1 MRQAS
6 LQKGESLFMPTVLHL
21 KTEEIDTNEKR
32 GKYTVSVI
40 GCGQKGVLYAMAF
53 AEAGFRV
60 ICIDA
65 DQSLVKRLSKGKTFF
80 FEREIESKLKS
91 FMRRRQ
97 LSATSEL
104 KSAVSQSDII
114 IMTLTAKNDGKEHPD
129 YSEIESS
136 CKQVGV
142 ALRRGSLVIY
152 GGIAGL
158 GFTEGVIKET
168 LENTS
173 GYRAGEDFG
182 LVYNP
187 VQFFDPQP
195 LASIT
200 NQELKIAAIDRISL
214 EAASKVLGVITRK
227 GVKQILDV
235 KTAEAALLFTIAKED
250 ANVALANELAVF
262 CESAG
267 IDYFETLKLVDMH
280 GKSLVPTVAA
290 EEGDRSETYLL
301 LESAE
306 NLNAKLRL
314 PALARKINED
324 MVRHAVN
331 LTKDTLRS
339 CGKTLRRARVAVVG
353 TAKPK
358 TATVIFVKML
368 EKKGAK
374 ASLYDPLLSK
384 KEMVNMTRVL
394 KRSLNEAVEGTDCLV
409 ILDEQSQFKRLNLK
423 KLRAVMKMPAA
434 IVDLTGIID
443 PHKVGKAGFIYR
455 GLGRGEG
462 KK

>member
-1 MRQAS
+1 
-6 LQKGESLFMPTVLHL
+6 
-21 KTEEIDTNEKR
+21 
-32 GKYTVSVI
+32 
-40 GCGQKGVLYAMAF
+40 
-53 AEAGFRV
+53 
-60 ICIDA
+60 
-65 DQSLVKRLSKGKTFF
+65 
-80 FEREIESKLKS
+80 LKS
-91 FMRRRQ
+91 FVRRGQ

-104 KSAVSQSDII
+104 KNAVSQSDII
-114 IMTLTAKNDGKEHPD
+114 IMTLTATNDEKEHPD
-129 YSEIESS
+129 YLEVESS

-142 ALRRGSLVIY
+142 ALRRGALFIY
-152 GGIAGL
+152 GGIADL

-187 VQFFDPQP
+187 AQFFDRQH
-195 LASIT
+195 LASIA
-200 NQELKIAAIDRISL
+200 NQELKVAAMDRNSL
-214 EAASKVLGVITRK
+214 EAASTVLGVITRK
-227 GVKQILDV
+227 GVKQIFNV
-235 KTAEAALLFTIAKED
+235 KTAEAALLFTIARED

-267 IDYFETLKLVDMH
+267 IDYFETLQLVDIH
-280 GKSLVPTVAA
+280 EKSLVPTVAA
-290 EEGDRSETYLL
+290 EEGDRSKTYLL

-339 CGKTLRRARVAVVG
+339 CGKTLRRARVAVLG

-358 TATVIFVKML
+358 TATAIFVKML

-384 KEMVNMTRVL
+384 KKLVNKARML
-394 KRSLNEAVEGTDCLV
+394 KRSLNEAVEGTDCIV
-409 ILDEQSQFKRLNLK
+409 ILGEQGQFKRLNLK

-434 IVDLTGIID
+434 IVGNRNRSL
-443 PHKVGKAGFIYR
+443 
-455 GLGRGEG
+455 G
-462 KK
+462 KKPRESLQRTGFH